1 MATPLR
7 RSARARPQS
16 TQKTSRQPTP
26 DSDESEIRVPDDS
39 DSEDEYVDDG
49 AEAEVEEDEGMEVD
63 EPEPEPESE
72 DDEEEEDWADEEK
85 PKRGK
90 GSNVTPRTP
99 KTPKTQRTPRG
110 VRRANLTPRTDAGR
124 RSTATALSN
133 STLNAYPPA
142 YRDLLLQ
149 SANSLTRK
157 DGGERPP
164 PPTLKAPIFPLGV
177 VTPFSTHLASMP
189 RREQVATFKITPD
202 DSPHKESRRD
212 RMREKAKRVAVI
224 PPWQAWEGEGWWPE
238 MCAGEAGEGKG
249 KGKASSVPG
258 PVEGWQWR
266 SDVRLGLD
274 GVGRDAAKN
283 VIPARYVMVIAR
295 EFNKANGKRGTQI
308 CPVRGPCSSQ
318 HCLAQ
323 VREDCRAQAV

>member
-1 MATPLR
+1 
-7 RSARARPQS
+7 
-16 TQKTSRQPTP
+16 
-26 DSDESEIRVPDDS
+26 
-39 DSEDEYVDDG
+39 
-49 AEAEVEEDEGMEVD
+49 
-63 EPEPEPESE
+63 
-72 DDEEEEDWADEEK
+72 
-85 PKRGK
+85 
-90 GSNVTPRTP
+90 
-99 KTPKTQRTPRG
+99 
-110 VRRANLTPRTDAGR
+110 
-124 RSTATALSN
+124 LSN

-238 MCAGEAGEGKG
+238 MCAGDAGEGKG
-249 KGKASSVPG
+249 KGKAKSVPG

-274 GVGRDAAKN
+274 DVGRDAAKN
-283 VIPARYVMVIAR
+283 VIPARYVLVIAR

-318 HCLAQ
+318 HCLPQ